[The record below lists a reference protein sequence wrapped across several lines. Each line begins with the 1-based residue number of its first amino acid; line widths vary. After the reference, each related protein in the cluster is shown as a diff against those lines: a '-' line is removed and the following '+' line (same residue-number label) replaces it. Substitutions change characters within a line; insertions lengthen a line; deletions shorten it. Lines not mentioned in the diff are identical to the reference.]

1 MLICNCW
8 VSSLR
13 NNRNVVDNPLVIWRL
28 IDGKPG
34 HENQSLGLVN
44 ALSDKTSCQC
54 IDIKVNNVFEGLLS
68 YLTSSWSLGTGLP
81 LPDLIIG
88 AGHATHLH
96 MLAAKRAF
104 GGKTVVLMQPSLP
117 VSLFDICMIPQHD
130 QYQGLGAHIETRG
143 VLNAIKPEGEHLEDE
158 ALIMIG
164 GPSKHCDWDTAK
176 MIAQVYELVNR
187 NPNITYTLTTS
198 RRTPQNFISA
208 VKRIHFANLN
218 IVPFVQTGKG
228 WVAQRLSESAYAW
241 VTEDSVSM
249 VYEALT
255 AGVAVGLL
263 NLPVKR
269 ENRVSRGVQKLI
281 KQGLVARFDYFDVY
295 KTKLRSAVGFVE
307 ADRCSQWIL
316 QQFLQQKPS
325 PRPVLDTQLNF

>member
-1 MLICNCW
+1 M
-8 VSSLR
+8 SS
-13 NNRNVVDNPLVIWRL
+13 NQNRVDSPLVIWRL

-44 ALSDKTSCQC
+44 ALSDKTNCQC
-54 IDIKVNNVFEGLLS
+54 IDIKVSNRIEGLWS
-68 YLTSSWSLGTGLP
+68 YLTSSWSLGSGLP

-96 MLAAKRAF
+96 MLAAKRTF

-117 VSLFDICMIPQHD
+117 ASLFDICMIPQHD
-130 QYQGLGAHIETRG
+130 QYQGLGTHIETRG
-143 VLNAIKPEGEHLEDE
+143 VLNAIKPEGEHFDDE
-158 ALIMIG
+158 ALIMVG

-187 NPNITYTLTTS
+187 NAHITYTLTTS
-198 RRTPQNFISA
+198 RRTPQDFVSA

-218 IVPFVQTGKG
+218 IVPFEQTGKG
-228 WVAQRLSESAYAW
+228 WVARRLSESAYAW

-263 NLPVKR
+263 NLSVKR
-269 ENRVSRGVQKLI
+269 ESRVSKGVQQLI
-281 KQGLVARFDYFDVY
+281 QQGLVARFDFFDTY
-295 KTKLRSAVGFVE
+295 KTKLRAAVGFVE

-316 QQFLQQKPS
+316 QQFLQQ
-325 PRPVLDTQLNF
+325 RPNTRPALETQLNF